1 MSAIALALTAAALGP
16 VYVGAGGLVPDAT
29 ISNNI
34 PNSGLFTSSVIST
47 DVGTISDIKMVT
59 LTGLFHSWVGD
70 LQVALIS
77 PNGTRVNLF
86 SRVGVTSASGFGSSK
101 DINGTYGF
109 TDGIGS
115 PPWEPFGGGG
125 FYPSGTY
132 NRVTNTNAPVV
143 QIGTVS
149 GVQGVNNNTYA
160 SLNGGPS
167 NGTWTLE
174 IRDFYLTAQGLLGS
188 WTLDF
193 NFIPAPGAIALLGLA
208 GMTARR
214 RRA

>member
-16 VYVGAGGLVPDAT
+16 VYVGAGGALPDST
-29 ISNNI
+29 TSNSI
-34 PNSGLFTSSVIST
+34 PASGLFTSSVNST
-47 DVGTISDIKMVT
+47 DVGTITSVKMVT
-59 LTGLFHSWVGD
+59 LTSLVHTWVGD

-86 SRVGVTSASGFGSSK
+86 SRFGVTSATGFGSSK
-101 DINGTYGF
+101 DLNGNYGF

-115 PPWEPFGGGG
+115 PAWNPVAGAGN
-125 FYPSGTY
+125 YASGTY
-132 NRVTNTNAPVV
+132 NRVTNTNAATV

-149 GVQGVNNNTYA
+149 GVQGINNNTYA
-160 SLNGGPS
+160 SLNGGAS

-174 IRDFYLTAQGLLGS
+174 IRDFGNGDVGTLGS
-188 WTLDF
+188 WTLEF